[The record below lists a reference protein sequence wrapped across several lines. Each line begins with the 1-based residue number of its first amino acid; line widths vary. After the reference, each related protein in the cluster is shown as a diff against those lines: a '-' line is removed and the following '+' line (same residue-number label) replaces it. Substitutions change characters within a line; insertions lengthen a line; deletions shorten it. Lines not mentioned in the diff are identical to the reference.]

1 MSVSVKVSFRY
12 LVDRNAAKVSFRYL
26 VDRNAA
32 MNEHFEKAEL
42 DPAFTEWQYDWK
54 ECLLCPLINVFEDEE
69 WKWLNQREEE
79 TLRLVEQLKTQI
91 EGSGANYEP
100 ILNDECQEVA
110 SQIAEEGNE
119 SITKSDLG
127 FLRAIQWRT
136 NLSPNFVYPD
146 SINCDGG
153 AQPRNKFAKRERA
166 FALLFLN
173 LH

>member
-1 MSVSVKVSFRY
+1 V
-12 LVDRNAAKVSFRYL
+12 KVSFRYL

-54 ECLLCPLINVFEDEE
+54 ECLLCPLENVFDDEE

-91 EGSGANYEP
+91 EGSGAN
-100 ILNDECQEVA
+100 DECQEVA

-119 SITKSDLG
+119 SITKSDLDWG
-127 FLRAIQWRT
+127 DWDSYVQYNGEETFHLTLCIPIQ
-136 NLSPNFVYPD
+136 
-146 SINCDGG
+146 
-153 AQPRNKFAKRERA
+153 
-166 FALLFLN
+166 
-173 LH
+173 